1 MKVDGEELP
10 TASHWI
16 IPSAEF
22 HGLWEN
28 LIYDSTMKEND
39 NL

>member
-1 MKVDGEELP
+1 MEGDGEDLP
-10 TASHWI
+10 AASHWI

-28 LIYDSTMKEND
+28 LIKENV